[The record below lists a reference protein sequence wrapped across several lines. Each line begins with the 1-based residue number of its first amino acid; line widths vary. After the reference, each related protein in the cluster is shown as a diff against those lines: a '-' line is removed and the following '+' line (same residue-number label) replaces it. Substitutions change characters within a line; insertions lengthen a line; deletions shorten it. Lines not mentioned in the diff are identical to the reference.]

1 MNKEEKLMDNKTMD
15 KLERIILGIGIGIGC
30 GIFCSVIGMQ
40 LVLLN
45 SHNSD
50 IRKLKNEVKE
60 LRSENEAFKF
70 CFKKLGFVIGF
81 EESESREEK

>member
-1 MNKEEKLMDNKTMD
+1 MKRPEA
-15 KLERIILGIGIGIGC
+15 IFFIGIGI
-30 GIFCSVIGMQ
+30 FCAVIGLQ
-40 LVLLN
+40 LGL
-45 SHNSD
+45 HNSD

>member
-1 MNKEEKLMDNKTMD
+1 MD
-15 KLERIILGIGIGIGC
+15 KLDRIILGIGIGI
-30 GIFCSVIGMQ
+30 FCAVIGLQ
-40 LVLLN
+40 LGL
-45 SHNSD
+45 HNSD

-81 EESESREEK
+81 EESESRGEK

>member
-15 KLERIILGIGIGIGC
+15 KLERNILGIGIGIFC
-30 GIFCSVIGMQ
+30 GIFCAVIGTQ
-40 LVLLN
+40 LVL
-45 SHNSD
+45 HNSD

-60 LRSENEAFKF
+60 LLSENEAFKF

-81 EESESREEK
+81 EESESREGK

>member
-1 MNKEEKLMDNKTMD
+1 MD
-15 KLERIILGIGIGIGC
+15 KLDRIILGIGI
-30 GIFCSVIGMQ
+30 FCAVIGLQ
-40 LVLLN
+40 LGLGL
-45 SHNSD
+45 HNSD

>member
-1 MNKEEKLMDNKTMD
+1 MTEI
-15 KLERIILGIGIGIGC
+15 ERRLYFFIGL
-30 GIFCSVIGMQ
+30 GIFCAVIGLQ
-40 LVLLN
+40 LGL
-45 SHNSD
+45 HNSD
-50 IRKLKNEVKE
+50 IMKLKNEVKE

>member
-1 MNKEEKLMDNKTMD
+1 MKNMNKEEKLMDNKTMD
-15 KLERIILGIGIGIGC
+15 KLERNILGIVI

-40 LVLLN
+40 LVL
-45 SHNSD
+45 HNSD

>member
-15 KLERIILGIGIGIGC
+15 MLERIILGIGIGIFC

-40 LVLLN
+40 LVL
-45 SHNSD
+45 HNSD
-50 IRKLKNEVKE
+50 IRELNNEVKE

-70 CFKKLGFVIGF
+70 CVKKLGFVIGF
-81 EESESREEK
+81 EESESREGK

>member
-1 MNKEEKLMDNKTMD
+1 MD
-15 KLERIILGIGIGIGC
+15 KLDRIILGIGIGI
-30 GIFCSVIGMQ
+30 FCAVIG
-40 LVLLN
+40 L
-45 SHNSD
+45 HNSD

>member
-1 MNKEEKLMDNKTMD
+1 MNKLN
-15 KLERIILGIGIGIGC
+15 RIILGIGIGIFC
-30 GIFCSVIGMQ
+30 AGIFTI
-40 LVLLN
+40 
-45 SHNSD
+45 NSD